1 MHVLVGIALK
11 SLLIAGLTLG
21 LMELMKRRS
30 AAERSWVA
38 HIGLLALVLLALAP
52 LALPDWKVEAPALL
66 GNVPRAEASAVPVA
80 PIATPVTIDAAA
92 VKPIAPAAAPVI
104 AQAAAA
110 QPSISGTAATIALYA
125 VPAAIL
131 LFITL
136 LALARLIALRAR
148 ADVLVD
154 GHWLS
159 ALARAQRRMGFKHGT
174 ALLTSDELASPVS
187 WGLMRPVIV
196 LNSRAVEAAHE
207 AEAIIAHELAH
218 VARMDWIKL
227 LLARVAT
234 ALFWFNPFVWVLA
247 REAHQL
253 REEAADD
260 AVLAA
265 DIADTDYAQLLVGV
279 ARHECPGLLLGAHG
293 VAPSRNSLARRV
305 ARVLDVKS
313 VRGPAA
319 GPFAA
324 GVLAGAVIVA
334 APLAALTLIP
344 GGTKDAEK
352 TAKLAVPA
360 KLAKAGSVAPYYP
373 EKTEVP
379 NDLPH
384 LIADGVTTAVTVV
397 APPKPDAQQARA
409 QAIAEAVASATRTR
423 DLALATAAQARANA
437 HEVLVNTAD
446 VRAAA
451 REARVDAMS
460 DDQVDRI
467 IQMKAVG
474 LTPDYVNAMRAV
486 SPALRSLDPSEMVS
500 LKSVGVTPDYA
511 RAMAAA
517 GFRNLNEDD
526 LTQAKAIG
534 LNPDYVRGMVSAGL
548 PPDIDQFVQLRAVGV
563 PVNYVVAV
571 RRAGHR
577 VNADK
582 IVEMWAVGVK
592 PEDMG
597 YGPPTPQAPK
607 PPKAPKAPRPPN
619 PPDSDPDG

>member
-1 MHVLVGIALK
+1 MSVLIGIALK
-11 SLLIAGLTLG
+11 SLLIAGLTLA
-21 LMELMKRRS
+21 LLELMKRRS

-66 GNVPRAEASAVPVA
+66 GHVPTIEVSAMPA
-80 PIATPVTIDAAA
+80 DATAL
-92 VKPIAPAAAPVI
+92 KPIAPAAAPVI

-131 LFITL
+131 LFITF

-196 LNSRAVEAAHE
+196 LNTRAVEAAHE

-265 DIADTDYAQLLVGV
+265 NIPDTDYAQLLVGV
-279 ARHECPGLLLGAHG
+279 ARHDCPGLLLGAHG

-319 GPFAA
+319 RPFAA
-324 GVLAGAVIVA
+324 GVFAGAVIVA

-344 GGTKDAEK
+344 GGTKEAEK
-352 TAKLAVPA
+352 TAKLSAPA
-360 KLAKAGSVAPYYP
+360 KLAKAGSIAPYYP

-384 LIADGVTTAVTVV
+384 LIADGVTTAVTAV
-397 APPKPDAQQARA
+397 APPRPDAQQARA
-409 QAIAEAVASATRTR
+409 QAIAEAVASATQAREV
-423 DLALATAAQARANA
+423 AIATAAQAKA
-437 HEVLVNTAD
+437 HAHDVLVDTAD
-446 VRAAA
+446 ARAAA
-451 REARVDAMS
+451 REARADAMS
-460 DDQVDRI
+460 DAQVDRI

-474 LTPDYVNAMRAV
+474 LTPDYVNAMRAAA
-486 SPALRSLDPSEMVS
+486 PQLRSLDPSEMVS

-517 GFRNLNEDD
+517 FPGLDQND
-526 LTQAKAIG
+526 LTQARAIG
-534 LNPDYVRGMVSAGL
+534 LSPDYVRGMVAAGL
-548 PPDIDQFVQLRAVGV
+548 PPDINEFVQLRAVGV
-563 PVNYVVAV
+563 PVNYVLAV
-571 RRAGHR
+571 RKAGHR

-582 IVEMWAVGVK
+582 IVEMWAIGVK
-592 PEDMG
+592 PEDFG
-597 YGPPTPQAPK
+597 YGPPPPPK
-607 PPKAPKAPRPPN
+607 PPKAPRAPRAPRVE
-619 PPDSDPDG
+619 PDSDPDG

>member
-21 LMELMKRRS
+21 LLELMKRRS

-52 LALPDWKVEAPALL
+52 LVLPDWKVEAPALM
-66 GNVPRAEASAVPVA
+66 GKAPAAETSAPAVASTPAGPV
-80 PIATPVTIDAAA
+80 DLEAAA
-92 VKPIAPAAAPVI
+92 AIAPAAQKTI
-104 AQAAAA
+104 TEAAAA
-110 QPSISGTAATIALYA
+110 RPSVSAAAATVALYA

-136 LALARLIALRAR
+136 LALARLVALRAR

-234 ALFWFNPFVWVLA
+234 ALFWFNPFVWALA

-279 ARHECPGLLLGAHG
+279 ARHDCPGLLLGAHG
-293 VAPSRNSLARRV
+293 VAPSKSSLARRV

-324 GVLAGAVIVA
+324 GVLAGAVLVA

-344 GGTKDAEK
+344 GGAKETAAKGKAAPQAKTAAASPYYSEK
-352 TAKLAVPA
+352 TVP
-360 KLAKAGSVAPYYP
+360 
-373 EKTEVP
+373 T
-379 NDLPH
+379 DLPH
-384 LIADGVTTAVTVV
+384 LIADGVSTAVTVV
-397 APPKPDAQQARA
+397 APPKLDERQARA
-409 QAIAEAVASATRTR
+409 QAIAEAVASAAKARET
-423 DLALATAAQARANA
+423 ALATAAEAKA
-437 HEVLVNTAD
+437 HAHGVLVNPAEIREA
-446 VRAAA
+446 V
-451 REARVDAMS
+451 REARADALS
-460 DDQVDRI
+460 DAQVDRI

-474 LTPDYVNAMRAV
+474 LTPDYVNAMRTV
-486 SPALRSLDPSEMVS
+486 SPALRGLDPSEMVS
-500 LKSVGVTPDYA
+500 LKSVGVTPEYA

-517 GFRNLNEDD
+517 GFRNLDEND

-534 LNPDYVRGMVSAGL
+534 LNPDYVRGMVAAGL
-548 PPDIDQFVQLRAVGV
+548 PPDIDDLVQLRAVGV
-563 PVNYVVAV
+563 PVQYVAAI
-571 RRAGHR
+571 RRSGHR
-577 VNADK
+577 VDADK
-582 IVEMWAVGVK
+582 IVEMWAVGVR
-592 PEDMG
+592 PRDIAIV
-597 YGPPTPQAPK
+597 PTPPK
-607 PPKAPKAPRPPN
+607 PPAPSPRQ